1 MNLAEKIALV
11 SIEYAQDDLGEWTET
26 RTNTEIFGWVE
37 SVSMSEF
44 YQAGMQGLEPEYKIT
59 IWMQEYGGQDLVE
72 YNSKIYS
79 VYRTFRR
86 SDGRLELYVTER
98 KGEEEND
105 SEGP

>member
-98 KGEEEND
+98 KGDEED
-105 SEGP
+105 DTD

>member
-1 MNLAEKIALV
+1 MNQAAKIALLKTT
-11 SIEYAQDDLGEWTET
+11 YTQDDLGEWTET

-86 SDGRLELYVTER
+86 SDGRLELYVTGR